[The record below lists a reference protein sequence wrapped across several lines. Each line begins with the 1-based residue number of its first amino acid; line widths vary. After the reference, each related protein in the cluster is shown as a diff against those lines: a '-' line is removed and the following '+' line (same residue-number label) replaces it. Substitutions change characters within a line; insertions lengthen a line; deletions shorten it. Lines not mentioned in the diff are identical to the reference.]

1 MKNLLTALIL
11 ISALLGCKTDVKETI
26 PEKEV
31 SRLHTY
37 FEKSTLPAAL
47 MGSVTRDGTMQW
59 EAFGPAVWEATE
71 TIDENNIFRIF
82 SMTKAIASVAALQLV
97 EQGLIGLDDPLNT
110 LMPEMS
116 SIPILTAE
124 GTLYTS
130 EAPITLRHLLT
141 HTAGFGYDFTSER
154 LANFKPE
161 TWEYEDMP
169 RLFEPGARW
178 HYGTNTDW
186 VGKVIEKVSGQ
197 DLEAYLR
204 EHITGPLEMNST
216 WFNVPEDLSGD
227 IVSWGTRDSTGF
239 SEYPRIPVEP
249 ETTFS
254 AGGGL
259 FSSPKD
265 YLTFLRCL
273 LNNGQFDK
281 GSILKP
287 ESVAMLF
294 SNQLPNGMHLDYNLQ
309 EEGLP
314 SSIGR
319 FPDET
324 DVYSLAWAIE
334 KSPDEA
340 VRSEGAGYW
349 AGIANSYYTID
360 PSSGVAVVY
369 FTQFLP
375 FNDKESYDFYRLF
388 EKEVYSR
395 VGAP

>member
-1 MKNLLTALIL
+1 
-11 ISALLGCKTDVKETI
+11 
-26 PEKEV
+26 
-31 SRLHTY
+31 
-37 FEKSTLPAAL
+37 
-47 MGSVTRDGTMQW
+47 
-59 EAFGPAVWEATE
+59 
-71 TIDENNIFRIF
+71 
-82 SMTKAIASVAALQLV
+82 
-97 EQGLIGLDDPLNT
+97 
-110 LMPEMS
+110 MPEMA

-130 EAPITLRHLLT
+130 EAPVTLRHLLT
-141 HTAGFGYDFTSER
+141 HTAGFGYEFTSER
-154 LANFKPE
+154 LANFKPDS
-161 TWEYEDMP
+161 WEYEDLP

-178 HYGTNTDW
+178 HYGTSTDW
-186 VGKVIEKVSGQ
+186 VGKVVEKVSGQ

-216 WFNVPEDLSGD
+216 WFNVPEDLSEN
-227 IVSWGTRDSTGF
+227 IVSWGTRDNTGF
-239 SEYPRIPVEP
+239 SEYPRIPMEP

-273 LNNGQFDK
+273 LDNGQFEK
-281 GSILKP
+281 GRILKP

-294 SNQLPNGMHLDYNLQ
+294 SNQLPNGMHLDHNLP

-340 VRSEGAGYW
+340 VRSEGSGYW

-375 FNDKESYDFYRLF
+375 FNDKESYDFYRLY

>member
-1 MKNLLTALIL
+1 MPA
-11 ISALLGCKTDVKETI
+11 
-26 PEKEV
+26 KEV
-31 SRLHTY
+31 SSLQAY
-37 FEKSTLPAAL
+37 FENSTLPAAL

-59 EAFGPAVWEATE
+59 EAFGPAVWEGT
-71 TIDENNIFRIF
+71 DKVDQNNIFRIF

-97 EQGLIGLDDPLNT
+97 ERGLIGLDDPLNT
-110 LMPEMS
+110 LMPEMA

-124 GTLYTS
+124 GTLYAS

-141 HTAGFGYDFTSER
+141 HTAGFGYEFTSGR

-161 TWEYEDMP
+161 AWEYEDMP

-178 HYGTNTDW
+178 HYGTSTDW
-186 VGKVIEKVSGQ
+186 VGKVVEKVSGQ

-216 WFNVPEDLSGD
+216 WFNVPEDLSGN
-227 IVSWGTRDSTGF
+227 IVSWGIRDSTGF
-239 SEYPRIPVEP
+239 SESPRIPAEP
-249 ETTFS
+249 ETTYS

-265 YLTFLRCL
+265 YLTFLGCL
-273 LNNGQFDK
+273 LNNGQFEK

-294 SNQLPNGMHLDYNLQ
+294 SNQLPNGMHLDHNLP

-314 SSIGR
+314 LSVGR
-319 FPDET
+319 FPDES
-324 DVYSLAWAIE
+324 DVYSLAWAVE
-334 KSPDEA
+334 KNPDEA

-360 PSSGVAVVY
+360 PASGVAVVY

-375 FNDKESYDFYRLF
+375 FNDKESYEFYRLY